1 MSARRANVSSMPGNG
16 ALHIERSAQM
26 KRREPLLRE
35 LLNYEIA
42 ASVAHAQ
49 SGQLMRQLRFP
60 VARVKHIMM
69 TSIQKPGPRPKF
81 SLEATRMMT

>member
-49 SGQLMRQLRFP
+49 SGQQMKLRFP

-69 TSIQKPGPRPKF
+69 TSIQMPGSRVNF
-81 SLEATRMMT
+81 SPEAMRMMA